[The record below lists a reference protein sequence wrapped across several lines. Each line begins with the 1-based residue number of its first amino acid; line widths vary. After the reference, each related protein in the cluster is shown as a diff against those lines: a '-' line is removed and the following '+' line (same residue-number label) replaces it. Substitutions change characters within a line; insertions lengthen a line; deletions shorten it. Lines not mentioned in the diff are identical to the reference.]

1 MSRMLHS
8 GSKGECD
15 TAYTDMVGQ
24 VQQYPEYSD
33 YIKKIYDNP
42 QRYSGYVLKTVEGNL
57 ERLGSSH
64 VEQNHSSVVS
74 ALGSGASWKL
84 EDQVHK
90 LLFRQESLQ
99 RSKNDNRLKYEM

>member
-42 QRYSGYVLKTVEGNL
+42 QRYSGYVLTTVEGVWWSGWVVVRLVRL
-57 ERLGSSH
+57 EMLETRWKIRLW
-64 VEQNHSSVVS
+64 
-74 ALGSGASWKL
+74 LGLCSCG
-84 EDQVHK
+84 
-90 LLFRQESLQ
+90 
-99 RSKNDNRLKYEM
+99 